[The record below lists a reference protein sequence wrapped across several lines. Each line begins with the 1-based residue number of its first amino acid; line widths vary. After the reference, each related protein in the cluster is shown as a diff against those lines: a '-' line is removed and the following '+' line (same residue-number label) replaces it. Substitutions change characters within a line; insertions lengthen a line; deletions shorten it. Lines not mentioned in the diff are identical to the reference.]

1 MFKQAMQK
9 LMEAQNMNA
18 RDSAEAVRAY
28 GLVHEA
34 SGMLAELARDGSR
47 GAIALGML
55 FLLPGKHAGAGGD
68 VADIVAQAEASHPAL
83 RGRIRVSPLL
93 HESPALVDLL
103 AVRVAQAEAV
113 VA

>member
-34 SGMLAELARDGSR
+34 SG
-47 GAIALGML
+47 
-55 FLLPGKHAGAGGD
+55 
-68 VADIVAQAEASHPAL
+68 VL
-83 RGRIRVSPLL
+83 RT
-93 HESPALVDLL
+93 
-103 AVRVAQAEAV
+103 
-113 VA
+113 